1 MLQPQSMSFLG
12 EAALAALAPY
22 YVDSAF
28 VSCRSVS
35 LDRGITD
42 SNEQSAAFRSDA
54 IRRAGRVYLVADHTK
69 FGQTSFVQICGFDAL
84 AGIVTDQPLS
94 APWHWMAQERK
105 LLLLENAPEA

>member
-1 MLQPQSMSFLG
+1 M
-12 EAALAALAPY
+12 
-22 YVDSAF
+22 
-28 VSCRSVS
+28 
-35 LDRGITD
+35 
-42 SNEQSAAFRSDA
+42 
-54 IRRAGRVYLVADHTK
+54 YLVADHTK

>member
-1 MLQPQSMSFLG
+1 MWTAPSSP
-12 EAALAALAPY
+12 AAP
-22 YVDSAF
+22 VG
-28 VSCRSVS
+28 

>member
-1 MLQPQSMSFLG
+1 M
-12 EAALAALAPY
+12 
-22 YVDSAF
+22 DSAF

-69 FGQTSFVQICGFDAL
+69 FGQASFVQICGFDAL
-84 AGIVTDQPLS
+84 AGIVTDQPLVRPVALDGAGAQ
-94 APWHWMAQERK
+94 AP
-105 LLLLENAPEA
+105 LLENAPEA